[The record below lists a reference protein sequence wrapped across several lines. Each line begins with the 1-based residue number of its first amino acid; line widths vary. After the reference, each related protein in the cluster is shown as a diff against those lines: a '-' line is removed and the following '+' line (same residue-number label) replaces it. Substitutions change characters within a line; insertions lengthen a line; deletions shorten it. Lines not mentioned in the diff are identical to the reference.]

1 MQTNK
6 RPLQLPNASNNS
18 KKKLKT
24 NESVQTN
31 TLYKYF
37 ESNKKPPTPPPK
49 QSSLLN
55 FFKRESSVS
64 NETLESNETIEKKT
78 ESNAF
83 VKLMNPIKIEKEQ
96 QRVEEKDENCSEAA
110 SINVTNNKVTRKCPF
125 YKRIEGLISYYLDF
139 FKMSFV

>member
-6 RPLQLPNASNNS
+6 RPLQLPNSS

-24 NESVQTN
+24 NEFVQTN

-49 QSSLLN
+49 QSSLLS
-55 FFKRESSVS
+55 FFKRESTIS

-78 ESNAF
+78 ECNAF
-83 VKLMNPIKIEKEQ
+83 VKLMNPIKTEKEHKI
-96 QRVEEKDENCSEAA
+96 EEKDENSSEAVGL
-110 SINVTNNKVTRKCPF
+110 NETNNKLVA
-125 YKRIEGLISYYLDF
+125 
-139 FKMSFV
+139 

>member
-6 RPLQLPNASNNS
+6 RPLQLPNSS

-24 NESVQTN
+24 NEFVQTN

-49 QSSLLN
+49 QSSLLS
-55 FFKRESSVS
+55 FFKRESTIS

-78 ESNAF
+78 ECNAF
-83 VKLMNPIKIEKEQ
+83 VKLMNPIKTEKEHKI
-96 QRVEEKDENCSEAA
+96 EEKDENSSEAVGL
-110 SINVTNNKVTRKCPF
+110 NETNNKVTRKCPF
-125 YKRIEGLISYYLDF
+125 YKRIEG
-139 FKMSFV
+139 

>member
-6 RPLQLPNASNNS
+6 RPLQLPNSSNNS

-24 NESVQTN
+24 NESVQAN

-49 QSSLLN
+49 QSSLLS
-55 FFKRESSVS
+55 FFKRESNVS

-83 VKLMNPIKIEKEQ
+83 FKLMNPIKTEKEQ
-96 QRVEEKDENCSEAA
+96 RIEEKVENSSEVI
-110 SINVTNNKVTRKCPF
+110 SHETNNKVTRKCPF
-125 YKRIEGLISYYLDF
+125 YKRIEGSISYFFDF
-139 FKMSFV
+139 FKISFI